1 MTRQRSLVI
10 LLLALASASIAG
22 FAAVRY
28 TAQRPADGTDT
39 RDGGTTQVVVAAKD
53 LPVGHLVTEA
63 DVLVL
68 RWPSATLPVGYIDQ
82 PGSIIGRGVISAVH
96 LNEPFIA
103 SNLAAPGSGAGLP
116 IVIPEGMRAVSVR
129 VDDVI
134 AVAGFVLAQT
144 RVDVMLT
151 MKPTPE
157 TPQTYTQV
165 ILQNM
170 TVLAHGQVAQKD
182 ERGQPVI
189 VSVVT
194 LLVTPE
200 QGEKLVLAAKQG
212 QIQLALRNMI
222 DIDEIN
228 TQGIADTRLMD
239 VGRVPARVASNNA
252 PAPRPRTTTP
262 DSTVIEVYKGGV
274 KTLKRF

>member
-10 LLLALASASIAG
+10 LLLALASASVAG
-22 FAAVRY
+22 FAAIRY
-28 TAQRPADGTDT
+28 TAQRPGDGTDT
-39 RDGGTTQVVVAAKD
+39 SQGGTTQVVIAAKD

-63 DVLVL
+63 DMQVI
-68 RWPSATLPVGYIDQ
+68 RWPSGTLPVGYVDQ
-82 PGSIIGRGVISAVH
+82 PGSIIGRGLISAMRM
-96 LNEPFIA
+96 NEPFLA
-103 SNLAAPGSGAGLP
+103 SGLAAPGSGAGLP

-157 TPQTYTQV
+157 SQQTYTQV

-170 TVLAHGQVAQKD
+170 TVLAHGQIAQKD
-182 ERGQPVI
+182 DRGQPVI

-222 DIDEIN
+222 DVDEID
-228 TQGIADTRLMD
+228 TPGIPDTRLME
-239 VGRVPARVASNNA
+239 VGRAPVRVASGGA
-252 PAPRPRTTTP
+252 PAPRPRAATP
-262 DSTVIEVYKGGV
+262 DSTVIETYKGGV
-274 KTLKRF
+274 KALKRF